1 MGNSYP
7 HLFEPVKLGDVL
19 VQNRIVANPMSG
31 YFEDRCYGGAGIVVC
46 GHTIVEPGRSS
57 WMSPDEP
64 YAFSKY
70 ERESTV
76 ARARMARAA
85 GSVASIEL
93 AHAVYMRERSTT
105 PWVQMRSLAMMASKC
120 VQ

>member
-1 MGNSYP
+1 MNRFYP
-7 HLFEPVKLGDVL
+7 HLFAPITLGDVL

-31 YFEDRCYGGAGIVVC
+31 YFEDRCRGGAGIVVC

-70 ERESTV
+70 ER
-76 ARARMARAA
+76 
-85 GSVASIEL
+85 
-93 AHAVYMRERSTT
+93 
-105 PWVQMRSLAMMASKC
+105 
-120 VQ
+120 